1 MSKWFFAV
9 DRGGTFTDVIGIDSS
24 NKIHTSKV
32 LSESTLYDDSVIAGI
47 RQILDLSP
55 GEKIPLELHHI
66 GHTRKTFLYF
76 LQFVVFYIC
85 SFMKVIE

>member
-32 LSESTLYDDSVIAGI
+32 LSDAVPVDM
-47 RQILDLSP
+47 
-55 GEKIPLELHHI
+55 KIYLHKKCH
-66 GHTRKTFLYF
+66 
-76 LQFVVFYIC
+76 
-85 SFMKVIE
+85 